1 MTDLLDQIAAIVG
14 PHGLL
19 TGADVSGR
27 AADFMGLTNC
37 QAKAIVRPASTAEL
51 SAVMTLCHAVGQVV
65 VPAGGNTGLVHGNV
79 CQPDDIQI
87 SLERMR
93 SIGAVDPV
101 GRTMIVDAGCP
112 VQAAQEAAAAQGL
125 KFAVDWGARGSATIG
140 GGIATNAGGN
150 SVVRFGMM
158 RDNVLGLE
166 AVLADGTVIS
176 SLNVLLKNNAG
187 YDLKQLFIGS
197 EGTLGI
203 VTRAV
208 LKLHPAPL
216 STGTALL
223 ALDSFEAVQRL
234 FVQAG
239 QRLGGMLT
247 SFEVMWASFYEP
259 IAIASGRHTP
269 PLPGGHACYVIIEA
283 SGTDPER
290 DAALFETVLGE
301 VLEQEIAVDA
311 VIAASTAQ
319 AAQIW
324 AIRDDIEALF
334 TYAAPSV
341 TFDVSLPIVAMDG
354 YVRDLEVS
362 SRAALGEST
371 KLIVFGHIG
380 DGNLHIL
387 LGAQPFTPE
396 TKHRIEELVYAG
408 LIPHHGSISAEH
420 GIGLE
425 KRDWLHI
432 TRSAEEVALMRT
444 IKAALD
450 PKNLLN
456 PGKVLA

>member
-1 MTDLLDQIAAIVG
+1 MSQLLDQIAAIVG
-14 PHGLL
+14 PQGLL
-19 TGADVSGR
+19 TGEDVSGR
-27 AADFMGLTNC
+27 AADFMGLTRC
-37 QAKAIVRPASTAEL
+37 QAQAIVRPASTAEL
-51 SAVMTLCHAVGQVV
+51 SEVMKLCHAAGQVV
-65 VPAGGNTGLVHGNV
+65 VPAGGNTGLVQGNR
-79 CQPDDIQI
+79 CEPSDIQV

-93 SIGAVDPV
+93 SIGEIDPV
-101 GRTMIVDAGCP
+101 GRTMVVDAGCP
-112 VQAAQEAAAAQGL
+112 VQAAQEAAEAHGL

-140 GGIATNAGGN
+140 GGISTNAGGN
-150 SVVRFGMM
+150 SVVRYGMM

-176 SLNVLLKNNAG
+176 AMNVLLKNNAA

-208 LKLHPAPL
+208 LKLQPAPL
-216 STGTALL
+216 STNTALL
-223 ALDSFEAVQRL
+223 ALESFEQVQNL
-234 FVQAG
+234 FVHCG
-239 QRLGGMLT
+239 GRLGSALT

-259 IAIASGRHTP
+259 IAVNSGRHNP
-269 PLPGGHACYVIIEA
+269 PLPGGHACYVIVE
-283 SGTDPER
+283 SCGTDPER
-290 DAALFETVLGE
+290 DADLFETVLGE

-311 VIAASTAQ
+311 VIASSKAQ

-334 TYAAPSV
+334 HFAMPSV
-341 TFDVSLPIVAMDG
+341 TFDVSLPIRAMDA
-354 YVRDLEVS
+354 YVRDLET
-362 SRAALGEST
+362 RARVDLGETT

-396 TKHRIEELVYAG
+396 TKHRIEELVYSG
-408 LIPHHGSISAEH
+408 LRPIGGSVSAEH

-425 KRDWLHI
+425 KRAWL
-432 TRSAEEVALMRT
+432 EVSRTPQEIALMKT
-444 IKAALD
+444 LKAAMD
-450 PKNLLN
+450 PKGILN
-456 PGKVLA
+456 PGKVL